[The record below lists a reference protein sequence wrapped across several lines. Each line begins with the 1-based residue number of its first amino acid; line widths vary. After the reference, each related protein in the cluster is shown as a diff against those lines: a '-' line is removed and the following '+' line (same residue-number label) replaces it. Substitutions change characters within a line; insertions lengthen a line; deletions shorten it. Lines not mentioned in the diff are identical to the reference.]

1 MSPEPTPEH
10 PPDVPAGRSASAV
23 RETRETR
30 VRIAL
35 HLDPETPAAEIAT
48 GIGFFDHMLET
59 LARHAGISLTVEA
72 EGDLQVDPHHTMEDV
87 GLTLGGCLA
96 EALGDL
102 SGVRRFGSAHVPL
115 DEALSRV
122 VVDLCGRPFLAW
134 RVAFP
139 AARVGEVPT
148 ELFED
153 FFRALTDRGR
163 ITVHVDGLVGRNSHH
178 LAETV
183 FKAFARALAEAKEV
197 LGSEVPSTKG
207 TLSR

>member
-1 MSPEPTPEH
+1 MTVSA
-10 PPDVPAGRSASAV
+10 PPGLPV
-23 RETRETR
+23 RPRKAARLRATRETR

-35 HLDPETPAAEIAT
+35 DLDPAEPAAEVST
-48 GIGFFDHMLET
+48 GIGFFDHMLEA
-59 LARHAGISLTVEA
+59 LARHSGIALQVEA
-72 EGDLQVDPHHTMEDV
+72 EGDLHVDAHHTMEDV
-87 GLTLGGCLA
+87 GLTLGDCFA

-102 SGVRRFGSAHVPL
+102 KGVRRFGAAHVPL

-139 AARVGEVPT
+139 AERVGETPT

-163 ITVHVDGLVGRNSHH
+163 LTVHVDGLIGRNSHH
-178 LAETV
+178 IAETV
-183 FKAFARALAEAKEV
+183 FKAFARAFAEAKELV
-197 LGSEVPSTKG
+197 GGAVPSTKG
-207 TLSR
+207 TLSE

>member
-1 MSPEPTPEH
+1 MSAAAP
-10 PPDVPAGRSASAV
+10 ASAGERRRRASRR

-30 VRIAL
+30 VRIAVD
-35 HLDPETPAAEIAT
+35 LDPPEPAAAIST
-48 GIGFFDHMLET
+48 GIGFFDHMLEA
-59 LARHAGISLTVEA
+59 LARHSGIALTVEA
-72 EGDLQVDPHHTMEDV
+72 QGDLHVDPHHTMEDV
-87 GLTLGGCLA
+87 GLTLGDALA

-102 SGVRRFGSAHVPL
+102 KGVRRFGTAHVPL

-139 AARVGEVPT
+139 AERVGETPT

-163 ITVHVDGLVGRNSHH
+163 LTVHVDGLIGRNSHH
-178 LAETV
+178 IAETV
-183 FKAFARALAEAKEV
+183 FKAFARAFADAREV
-197 LGSEVPSTKG
+197 VGEVVPSTKG
-207 TLSR
+207 TLSE

>member
-1 MSPEPTPEH
+1 MSAS
-10 PPDVPAGRSASAV
+10 DPAGSPARRRRATRL

-35 HLDPETPAAEIAT
+35 DLDPAEPSAEIST
-48 GIGFFDHMLET
+48 GIGFFDHMLEAM
-59 LARHAGISLTVEA
+59 ARHSGIALSVEA
-72 EGDLQVDPHHTMEDV
+72 EGDLHVDPHHTMEDV
-87 GLTLGGCLA
+87 GLTLGDCLA

-102 SGVRRFGSAHVPL
+102 KGVRRFGTAHVPL
-115 DEALSRV
+115 DEALSRA

-139 AARVGEVPT
+139 AERVGETPT

-163 ITVHVDGLVGRNSHH
+163 LTVHVDGLIGRNSHH
-178 LAETV
+178 IAETV
-183 FKAFARALAEAKEV
+183 FKAFARAFADAKEV
-197 LGSEVPSTKG
+197 VGEAVPSTKG
-207 TLSR
+207 TLSE

>member
-1 MSPEPTPEH
+1 MSAS
-10 PPDVPAGRSASAV
+10 DPAGSPARRRRATRL

-35 HLDPETPAAEIAT
+35 DLDPAEPSAEIST
-48 GIGFFDHMLET
+48 GIGFFDHMLEAM
-59 LARHAGISLTVEA
+59 ARHSGIALSVEA
-72 EGDLQVDPHHTMEDV
+72 EGDLHVDPHHTMEDV
-87 GLTLGGCLA
+87 GLTLGDCLA

-102 SGVRRFGSAHVPL
+102 KGVRRFGTAHVPL
-115 DEALSRV
+115 DEALSRA

-139 AARVGEVPT
+139 AERVGETPT

-163 ITVHVDGLVGRNSHH
+163 LTVHVDGLIGRNSHH
-178 LAETV
+178 IAETV
-183 FKAFARALAEAKEV
+183 FKAFARAFADAREVVGEA
-197 LGSEVPSTKG
+197 VPSTKG
-207 TLSR
+207 TLSE

>member
-1 MSPEPTPEH
+1 MS
-10 PPDVPAGRSASAV
+10 AQISASRPSPRRRVASRR
-23 RETRETR
+23 RETRETQ

-35 HLDPETPAAEIAT
+35 DLDPETPNTRIST
-48 GIGFFDHMLET
+48 GLGFFDHMLEA
-59 LARHAGISLTVEA
+59 LGRHSGVSLTVEA
-72 EGDLQVDPHHTMEDV
+72 KGDLHVDPHHTMEDV
-87 GLTLGGCLA
+87 GLTLGDCLA

-102 SGVRRFGSAHVPL
+102 AGVRRFGAAHVPL

-139 AARVGEVPT
+139 AERVGAVPT

-163 ITVHVDGLVGRNSHH
+163 LTVHVDGLTGRNSHH

-197 LGSEVPSTKG
+197 VGGAVPSTKG
-207 TLSR
+207 TLSA